1 MTKKKDIIEENRQK
15 DEIDDDLTK
24 EEAEEAKPVSEETGE
39 DQKPDSLAEGVTLA
53 PRNEEEMHMSLIKHS
68 PPLVETYLAVSDDKG
83 ELQGD
88 TSLEEEV
95 KGFCERNKN
104 VHTEKIE
111 NPKLLLEEVK
121 ELTNRY
127 ALQIN
132 KTESVTGGKITKY
145 RIREGML
152 YNIERAIVR
161 KMGQNWIDWYV
172 ANHDA
177 MSLRS
182 AQDYMALAKVPNI
195 TRYAFLGKE
204 NLMEILRAVKG
215 SKDEDPMGKYL
226 KDHGVPFDPE
236 SPQPDLTDRMRFEVD
251 AVIAMIR
258 ISTVEQKR
266 EVDLDV
272 NYELIRNLIGLGTK
286 IETGIIRDLVTIK
299 ENGGDVNQY
308 LERRYISGGGEEEI
322 ITSTRKLTSIPKL
335 VANFR
340 SAVAYIR
347 EHTDLASQISLSEID
362 DLENQISQ
370 LKELI
375 VNN

>member
-1 MTKKKDIIEENRQK
+1 MRKKEDIIEENGQK

-24 EEAEEAKPVSEETGE
+24 EEAEEAKPVPEETGE
-39 DQKPDSLAEGVTLA
+39 GQKPDSLPEGVTEA
-53 PRNEEEMHMSLIKHS
+53 PRNAEEMHLDLIKHS
-68 PPLVETYLAVSDDKG
+68 PSLIDVYLAVSDDKG

-88 TSLEEEV
+88 TGLEEEV
-95 KGFCERNKN
+95 KGFCERNEN
-104 VHTEKIE
+104 VHREKIE
-111 NPKLLLEEVK
+111 NPKLLLEEAK

-132 KTESVTGGKITKY
+132 KAESVTGGKITKY

-152 YNIERAIVR
+152 YNIEKAIVR

-182 AQDYMALAKVPNI
+182 AQDYMSLAKIPNVI
-195 TRYAFLGKE
+195 RYAFLGKE
-204 NLMEILRAVKG
+204 RLLEIARAVKG
-215 SKDEDPMGKYL
+215 SKDPDPIGKYL

-272 NYELIRNLIGLGTK
+272 NYQLIRNLIGLGTK
-286 IETGIIRDLVTIK
+286 IETGIIRDMVIIK

-322 ITSTRKLTSIPKL
+322 VTSTKKLTSIPKL
-335 VANFR
+335 VAGFR
-340 SAVAYIR
+340 SAVAYIK
-347 EHTDLASQISLSEID
+347 EHTDLASQVNKDQIE
-362 DLENQISQ
+362 DLENQISE
-370 LKELI
+370 LKTLI
-375 VNN
+375 DSN